1 MRIGIDCRSLMALPH
16 EERGGIEYY
25 TYSLIK
31 HLFAIDRENDYV
43 LFFDHLVKDADR
55 FKQPNVSVRYFPFS
69 YYRQYLPFAY
79 SHLLMASFL
88 NREKLDILHSPAHT
102 IPLLY
107 KGKFI
112 ITIRNMSVFK
122 HPEWFRHEYFPP
134 VPPELFSRTLF
145 TMKKLLPQ
153 NIKKADK
160 VITFSK
166 DTKRDVAKVFRIP
179 AEKIS
184 VVYPGIDTDEQFR
197 TTDDAEE
204 LSARFGITQP
214 YVFFIGSI
222 EPRKNL
228 HGLVQAYYQLLL
240 EHPELVRNQL
250 LLVGEKRGGAKCDEL
265 FETIDFCNKDLE
277 KRGIAHV
284 REQIRYLGFVPYQDK
299 FLFLRNAACFA
310 YPSFYEGFCST
321 PLKAME
327 YGVPVIASRI
337 RSLVEI
343 ADNAAYFVDPNS
355 TGEIQSAL
363 HDVLTKKDLRERLR
377 AAGDTH
383 ARNFSWKTSAQNT
396 LNVYTKVFQ
405 K

>member
-1 MRIGIDCRSLMALPH
+1 VALPN
-16 EERGGIEYY
+16 EERGSIEYY

-31 HLFAIDRENDYV
+31 QLFDIDKENEYV
-43 LFFDHLVKDADR
+43 LFFDHSVKDANK
-55 FKQPNVSVRYFPFS
+55 FKRENVSVRHFPFS

-102 IPLLY
+102 IPLMY
-107 KGKFI
+107 KGRFI
-112 ITIRNMSVFK
+112 ITIRNMSIFK
-122 HPEWFRHEYFPP
+122 HPEWFRHEYLPP

-153 NIKKADK
+153 NIKKADR

-166 DTKRDVAKVFRIP
+166 DTKRDVTKVFRVP

-184 VVYPGIDTDEQFR
+184 VVYPGIDTDEKFF
-197 TTDDAEE
+197 TGDDAEE
-204 LSARFGITQP
+204 LRARFAITRP
-214 YVFFIGSI
+214 YIFFIGSI

-240 EHPELVRNQL
+240 EHPELAHYQL
-250 LLVGEKRGGAKCDEL
+250 LLVGEKRGAKCDDL
-265 FETIDFCNKDLE
+265 FDTIDFCNRDLE
-277 KRGIAHV
+277 KREIA
-284 REQIRYLGFVPYQDK
+284 RFGAQIRYVGFVPYQDK
-299 FLFLRNAACFA
+299 FLFLRNAACFT

-343 ADNAAYFVDPNS
+343 ADNAAYFIDPNS
-355 TGEIQSAL
+355 TSEIQAAL
-363 HDVLTKKDLRERLR
+363 YEVLTKKDLRERL
-377 AAGDTH
+377 H
-383 ARNFSWKTSAQNT
+383 ATGKKHAKKFSWKESAQNT
-396 LNVYTKVFQ
+396 LGIYKRVFS

>member
-1 MRIGIDCRSLMALPH
+1 MRIGIDCRSLVTLPH
-16 EERGGIEYY
+16 EERGSIEYY

-31 HLFAIDRENDYV
+31 QLFDIDKENEYV
-43 LFFDHLVKDADR
+43 LFFDHLVKDAER
-55 FKQPNVSVRYFPFS
+55 FKRDNVSVRYFPFS

-102 IPLLY
+102 IPLMY

-122 HPEWFRHEYFPP
+122 HPEWFKHEYLPP

-160 VITFSK
+160 IITFSK
-166 DTKRDVAKVFRIP
+166 DTKKDVAKVFNVS

-184 VVYPGIDTDEQFR
+184 VVYPGIDTDEKFK
-197 TTDDAEE
+197 TGDDAEE
-204 LSARFGITQP
+204 LSARFGITRP
-214 YVFFIGSI
+214 YIFFIGSI

-240 EHPELVRNQL
+240 DHQELAQYQL
-250 LLVGEKRGGAKCDEL
+250 LLVGEKRGGPKCDEL
-265 FETIDFCNKDLE
+265 FDTIDFCNRDLE
-277 KRGIAHV
+277 KRGIAHHGA
-284 REQIRYLGFVPYQDK
+284 QIRYIGFVPYQDK
-299 FLFLRNAACFA
+299 FLFLRNATCFV

-327 YGVPVIASRI
+327 YGIPVIASRI

-343 ADNAAYFVDPNS
+343 ADNAAYFIDPNS
-355 TGEIQSAL
+355 TAEIQKAL
-363 HDVLTKKDLRERLR
+363 YDVLTKKDLRERLR
-377 AAGDTH
+377 TAGDKH
-383 ARNFSWKTSAQNT
+383 ARKFSWKESAQNT
-396 LNVYTKVFQ
+396 LNIYRRVSQ